1 MKIEKMPI
9 ILFQEMFLLP
19 PLSYLVKER
28 SQNKDFRSH
37 LRIKLE
43 MSHNEGLAQPFLPK
57 EQ

>member
-9 ILFQEMFLLP
+9 ILFQAMFSLP

-28 SQNKDFRSH
+28 SQNNDFRSH
-37 LRIKLE
+37 LWIKLE
-43 MSHNEGLAQPFLPK
+43 MSHKEGLAQPLLPK

>member
-19 PLSYLVKER
+19 PLSCLVKER
-28 SQNKDFRSH
+28 SQSKDFSSH

-43 MSHNEGLAQPFLPK
+43 MSHNEGLAQPLLPK